1 MAKPII
7 FVTGKDPL
15 EGVGGG
21 TIYVRGH
28 ARAAL
33 RAGYEPHI
41 FCVTSRDEVVATDFG
56 FVHRVLT
63 PFRPIRS
70 LSVAPTEYSHKF
82 VHHWL
87 NALAFTPLMVGFH
100 KPALVEGIARFLHGR
115 KGPHLIHG
123 FYTWGCVGL
132 ELRRRLPGERV
143 VVINSVY
150 TTAEDE
156 MGAKRRGLSDD
167 VEWVKRLLYLIE
179 LGWVHLGVTR
189 YERRAYRES
198 DLVTANYA
206 SVEKQFRAKHG
217 SGAEFRLLPY
227 SSETA
232 FLSNG
237 NEQSAGMPPELS
249 ALSSIDAP
257 LIVTLS
263 RHDPRKG
270 LDVFLHALAQVRD
283 AGVPFRACLVSG
295 GPLMGWHRQLVT
307 KLRLDEMV
315 VITGW
320 VPDANQY
327 LRHADIFVLPSIQ
340 EGSGSLSMIEALQA
354 GAAVIASDIDGIPE
368 DVTHE
373 DNGLLVPAGEVDA
386 LTRAMIRALTDADL
400 RERLGRRA
408 RETFT
413 ARFSPDAFARALGDT
428 YQRLID

>member
-1 MAKPII
+1 MTKPII

-21 TIYVRGH
+21 SIYVRGH

-70 LSVAPTEYSHKF
+70 LSVAPNEYSSRF
-82 VHHWL
+82 VRHWL
-87 NALAFTPLMVGFH
+87 NALVFTPLMVGFH
-100 KPALVEGIARFLHGR
+100 KPALVESIAKFLR
-115 KGPHLIHG
+115 AREGPHLIHG

-132 ELRRRLPGERV
+132 DLRRRLPDRRV

-150 TTAEDE
+150 TTAVDE
-156 MGAKRRGLSDD
+156 IGAKRRGLSDD
-167 VEWVKRLLYLIE
+167 AEWIKRLLYRIE

-189 YERRAYRES
+189 YERRAYREC

-217 SGAEFRLLPY
+217 RGAEFRLLPY
-227 SSETA
+227 SSEAA
-232 FLSNG
+232 FLRNG
-237 NEQSAGMPPELS
+237 NEKSVEMPAELKS
-249 ALSSIDAP
+249 LAAINAP
-257 LIVTLS
+257 LIVSVS

-270 LDVFLHALAQVRD
+270 LDTFLRALAQVRD
-283 AGVPFRACLVSG
+283 AGIAFRACLVSG
-295 GPLMGWHRQLVT
+295 GPLLEWHRRLAT
-307 KLRLDEMV
+307 KLRLDDRV
-315 VITGW
+315 VIPGW
-320 VPDANQY
+320 VDDPYHY
-327 LRHADIFVLPSIQ
+327 LRHADIFVLPSTQ

-354 GAAVIASDIDGIPE
+354 GVMIIASDIDGIPE
-368 DVTHE
+368 DMTHE
-373 DNGLLVPAGEVDA
+373 ENGLLVPAGEVDA
-386 LTRAMIRALTDADL
+386 LARTIIRALTDADL
-400 RERLGRRA
+400 RKRLSLRA

-428 YQRLID
+428 YQGLMA

>member
-1 MAKPII
+1 MTKPII

-21 TIYVRGH
+21 TVYVRGH

-63 PFRPIRS
+63 PFRPIKS
-70 LSVAPTEYSHKF
+70 LSVAPNEYSSRF
-82 VHHWL
+82 VRHWL

-100 KPALVEGIARFLHGR
+100 KPALVESIAKFLRVR

-132 ELRRRLPGERV
+132 DLRRRLPDQRV

-150 TTAEDE
+150 TTAEHE
-156 MGAKRRGLSDD
+156 ISAKHRGLSHDA
-167 VEWVKRLLYLIE
+167 EWMRRLLYRIE
-179 LGWVHLGVTR
+179 LGWVRLSVTR
-189 YERRAYRES
+189 HERRAYRES

-206 SVEKQFRAKHG
+206 SVVQQFHAQHG
-217 SGAEFRLLPY
+217 RGAEFRLLPY

-232 FLSNG
+232 FLRHG
-237 NEQSAGMPPELS
+237 NEKSAEMPPELR
-249 ALSSIDAP
+249 ALASIDAP
-257 LIVTLS
+257 LIVTVS

-270 LDVFLHALAQVRD
+270 LDTFLRALAQVRD
-283 AGVPFRACLVSG
+283 AGVAFRACLVSG
-295 GPLMGWHRQLVT
+295 GPLMDRHRQLAI
-307 KLRLDEMV
+307 KLKLDDRV
-315 VITGW
+315 VIPGW
-320 VPDANQY
+320 VDDSYQY
-327 LRHADIFVLPSIQ
+327 LRHADIFVLPSTQ

-354 GAAVIASDIDGIPE
+354 GATIIASEIDGIPE
-368 DVTHE
+368 DLTHE
-373 DNGLLVPAGEVDA
+373 ENGLLVPAGEVDA
-386 LTRAMIRALTDADL
+386 LARTIIRALTDADL
-400 RERLGRRA
+400 RKRLGRRA
-408 RETFT
+408 RETFR

-428 YQRLID
+428 YQKLMD